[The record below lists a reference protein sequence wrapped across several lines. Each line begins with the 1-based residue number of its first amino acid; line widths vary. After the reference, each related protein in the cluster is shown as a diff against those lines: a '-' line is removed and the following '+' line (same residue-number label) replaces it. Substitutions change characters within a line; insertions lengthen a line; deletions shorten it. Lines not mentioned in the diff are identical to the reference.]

1 MQTINNK
8 SIIRVAA
15 LSLIIALSSCEGNT
29 DRIRIIKNNTSG
41 PIMVSASGISISNF
55 NKSISEGESEM
66 LFIGGQMG
74 GSDQVENPATGISSL
89 IIVNSTGDTCSKDFT
104 IQSNWDIKI
113 EQTKKTPS
121 NWKHEYTFILNDGD
135 F

>member
-1 MQTINNK
+1 MKSK

-41 PIMVSASGISISNF
+41 PIMVSASGTSISNF
-55 NKSISEGESEM
+55 NMSISEGQSET
-66 LFIGGQMG
+66 LFIGGQRG
-74 GSDQVENPATGISSL
+74 GSDLVENPATGISSL
-89 IIVNSTGDTCSKDFT
+89 IIVNSTGDTCTKDFT
-104 IQSNWDIKI
+104 IQTNWDIRV
-113 EQTKKTPS
+113 EQTKKIPS
-121 NWKHEYTFILNDGD
+121 NWNHEYTFILNDSD